1 LQGADLQLGTVRLRV
16 RGPIERCVAI
26 TYHPR
31 GEPSDPEILRFL
43 AERRDACIGIYC
55 DVLEPGRTCIGDGVQ
70 LQIP

>member
-1 LQGADLQLGTVRLRV
+1 
-16 RGPIERCVAI
+16 VAI

-31 GEPSDPEILRFL
+31 GEPSDPAILRFI

-55 DVLEPGRTCIGDGVQ
+55 DVLEPGRACVGDELI